1 MFLQCEGFEP
11 LPLAPSVRSIATE
24 VSYSVSRSFYLNE
37 WFEHAGAEVS
47 ETAER
52 AICILDGLPLSA
64 VSKNTGSLFGVPIRR
79 ILVSWGY
86 ISGSLFVEMPIS
98 HRASSTSF
106 QGRAS
111 NSQRCLEQ
119 VKGSHAHGFCHARTA
134 RQYRLNAL
142 DLGIDLSL
150 HASFSTQY
158 FSCQGGQVRVVCV
171 VSQDVTMQCELL
183 RHGGEHHH
191 VLSLT
196 ADGRIL
202 DACVYEP
209 VQ

>member
-98 HRASSTSF
+98 HRAAEHLIPRPGIEFSALSRT
-106 QGRAS
+106 G
-111 NSQRCLEQ
+111 QR
-119 VKGSHAHGFCHARTA
+119 
-134 RQYRLNAL
+134 
-142 DLGIDLSL
+142 
-150 HASFSTQY
+150 
-158 FSCQGGQVRVVCV
+158 FSCSWFLPCQNCEAVP
-171 VSQDVTMQCELL
+171 TQCFGLG
-183 RHGGEHHH
+183 H
-191 VLSLT
+191 
-196 ADGRIL
+196 
-202 DACVYEP
+202 
-209 VQ
+209 